1 MALSDTCF
9 EALDDLQNDLVG
21 YADWGYSPKELN
33 RIVIAMFELGSFMV
47 RQDIP
52 PDSSLDKVDD
62 AIDRIVVGILLEKAH
77 TQNCKIICSILAE
90 VAKMNA
96 RLNQSIESMVDD
108 LTSESRLFD
117 VIKAP
122 HVLNQLQEI
131 KKLKEVKTD

>member
-9 EALDDLQNDLVG
+9 EALDDLQNDLVS

-52 PDSSLDKVDD
+52 PDSSSDKVDD
-62 AIDRIVVGILLEKAH
+62 AIDRVVVGILLEKAH